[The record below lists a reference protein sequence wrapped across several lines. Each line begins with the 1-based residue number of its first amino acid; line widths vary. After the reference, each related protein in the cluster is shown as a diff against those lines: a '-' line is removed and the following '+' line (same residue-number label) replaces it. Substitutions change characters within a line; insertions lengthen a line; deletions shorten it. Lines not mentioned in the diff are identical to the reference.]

1 MTLIFSK
8 LQSLTQNT
16 KRADVWRRVGASRGA
31 GVREERDSISKEQCP
46 NNQLSLVKPFLV
58 EMKEF
63 SRQSEKYCYY
73 QISRCFLGSRDRRLL
88 TAAHLPP
95 LPVSTHHGRK
105 KSSTE
110 WMLLLATSKPD
121 SKQGT
126 QAKFLLRE
134 GQLHAVFIRALSF
147 LTWHWLDAGI
157 IKKKKNPSQSRCPL
171 LPPLFV
177 WQLSALFI
185 TCSPRL
191 SLPNRY
197 LGASW
202 WKQRGENA
210 KPQC

>member
-110 WMLLLATSKPD
+110 
-121 SKQGT
+121 
-126 QAKFLLRE
+126 
-134 GQLHAVFIRALSF
+134 
-147 LTWHWLDAGI
+147 
-157 IKKKKNPSQSRCPL
+157 
-171 LPPLFV
+171 
-177 WQLSALFI
+177 
-185 TCSPRL
+185 
-191 SLPNRY
+191 
-197 LGASW
+197 
-202 WKQRGENA
+202 
-210 KPQC
+210 

>member
-16 KRADVWRRVGASRGA
+16 KRADVWRRVGAGRGA

-73 QISRCFLGSRDRRLL
+73 QISRCFLGSRDRRPL

-110 WMLLLATSKPD
+110 
-121 SKQGT
+121 
-126 QAKFLLRE
+126 
-134 GQLHAVFIRALSF
+134 
-147 LTWHWLDAGI
+147 
-157 IKKKKNPSQSRCPL
+157 
-171 LPPLFV
+171 
-177 WQLSALFI
+177 
-185 TCSPRL
+185 
-191 SLPNRY
+191 
-197 LGASW
+197 
-202 WKQRGENA
+202 
-210 KPQC
+210 